1 MTYTV
6 PYLIHTHVN
15 DDISMLNELKHVI
28 LGVIKSSSRRGKGG
42 EKVKNEEIYV
52 KMKEIRSNK

>member
-28 LGVIKSSSRRGKGG
+28 LGVIKSFRRRGKGG
-42 EKVKNEEIYV
+42 EKVKNEEIY
-52 KMKEIRSNK
+52 EIRSNK